1 MPGIRWLAIPLLS
14 LTLQVQAAP
23 SPLPELLDAMAQ
35 RLAVAD
41 QVARSKYDSGKPVL
55 DETRER
61 QVLDSVGQAAKDAD
75 VSPSTART
83 FFAAQME
90 ANKLVQYGLLDA
102 WRRGARPLPLPAT
115 TPDLAGLRTRLDTLQ
130 TRLLA
135 GLAATRDLR
144 AATDCPAQLDKALTA
159 HFATA
164 KPDDLHRLAL
174 LRALG
179 DFCALPR

>member
-14 LTLQVQAAP
+14 VALGAQAAP
-23 SPLPELLDAMAQ
+23 SPLPALLDAMAQ
-35 RLAVAD
+35 RLTVAD
-41 QVARSKYDSGKPVL
+41 QVARSKHDTGKPVL

-61 QVLDSVGQAAKDAD
+61 QVLDSVAQAAPAAN
-75 VSPSTART
+75 VNPATAQT

-102 WRRGARPLPLPAT
+102 WRRGAQPLPAT
-115 TPDLAGLRTRLDTLQ
+115 SPDLATLRIQLNELQ

-135 GLAATRDLR
+135 GLAATGELR
-144 AATDCPAQLDKALTA
+144 AAADCPAQLDKALTA
-159 HFATA
+159 HLATA
-164 KPDDLHRLAL
+164 QPDDLHRLAL

>member
-1 MPGIRWLAIPLLS
+1 MSGIRWLAIPLLS
-14 LTLQVQAAP
+14 LALGAQAAP
-23 SPLPELLDAMAQ
+23 APLPALLDAMAQ

-41 QVARSKYDSGKPVL
+41 QVARSKHDTGKPVL
-55 DETRER
+55 DEVREH
-61 QVLDSVGQAAKDAD
+61 QVLDSVGQTAKGTG
-75 VSPSTART
+75 VSPATAQT

-102 WRRGARPLPLPAT
+102 WRRGTQPLPAT

-130 TRLLA
+130 TQLLA
-135 GLAATRDLR
+135 GLAATGDLR
-144 AATDCPAQLDKALTA
+144 TAKDCPAQLDRALAA
-159 HFATA
+159 HLATA
-164 KPDDLHRLAL
+164 KPDALHRLAL

>member
-14 LTLQVQAAP
+14 LALGAQAAP

-35 RLAVAD
+35 RLTVAD
-41 QVARSKYDSGKPVL
+41 QVARSKHDSGKPVL

-61 QVLDSVGQAAKDAD
+61 QVLDSVGQAAQGAA
-75 VSPSTART
+75 VSPATAQT

-102 WRRGARPLPLPAT
+102 WRRGTRPLPAA

-135 GLAATRDLR
+135 GLAATGELR
-144 AATDCPAQLDKALTA
+144 AAADCSAQLDKALTA
-159 HFATA
+159 HLATA
-164 KPDDLHRLAL
+164 QPDDLHRLAL